1 MTTEKRCRVC
11 ERGVIAGALGE
22 CHKSACP
29 LFSRPE
35 YERVNVKDC
44 QGLISSDEALQW
56 IQNVR
61 DFQADGI
68 DVSEVFSTGQSFDD
82 WAADLATRALRKK
95 HDTGF
100 VIQLHNED
108 GLRLEIGIGHGDDLF
123 SPKEACAYILKEIET
138 YLDEEAGEFQY

>member
-1 MTTEKRCRVC
+1 MKDIKCRVC
-11 ERGVIAGALGE
+11 ERGMIAGALGE
-22 CHKSACP
+22 CHKVACP
-29 LFSRPE
+29 LLSRPE

-68 DVSEVFSTGQSFDD
+68 DVSEVFGTGQAFDD
-82 WAADLATRALRKK
+82 WAADLATRALRKA

-100 VIQLHNED
+100 VLQLHNED
-108 GLRLEIGIGHGDDLF
+108 GLRCEIGIGHGGDLF
-123 SPKEACAYILKEIET
+123 PPREACASMFEEIET
-138 YLDEEAGEFQY
+138 YLAEDEF